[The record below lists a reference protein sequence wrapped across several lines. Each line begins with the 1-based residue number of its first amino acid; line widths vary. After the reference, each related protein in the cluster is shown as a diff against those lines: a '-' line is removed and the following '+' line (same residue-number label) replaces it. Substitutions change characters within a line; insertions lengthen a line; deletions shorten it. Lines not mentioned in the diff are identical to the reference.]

1 MLKERQDFMTKTQ
14 READEIV
21 EAARVQ
27 AERMVQ
33 RTEVVRAA
41 ETRARQVLEAADAD
55 SRRLKNETEDFLDRR
70 LASFEILLDH
80 LTRTVSQGRE
90 RLSIVGTTPEPTL
103 SADDGEDVSSGA
115 PTFFDQDHDSY

>member
-1 MLKERQDFMTKTQ
+1 MHLDYLASADTTRRSTRRWHIRYCVNTFH
-14 READEIV
+14 REV
-21 EAARVQ
+21 E
-27 AERMVQ
+27 
-33 RTEVVRAA
+33 RAA

-70 LASFEILLDH
+70 LASFEILLDR